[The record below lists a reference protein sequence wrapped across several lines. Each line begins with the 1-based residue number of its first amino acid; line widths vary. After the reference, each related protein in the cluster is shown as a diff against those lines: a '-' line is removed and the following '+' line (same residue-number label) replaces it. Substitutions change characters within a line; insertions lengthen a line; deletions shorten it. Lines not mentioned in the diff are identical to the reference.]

1 MAAPAILL
9 AFAEVT
15 MSTVIRLAHS
25 PDSDDAFMFYALA
38 KGCID
43 TEGLTF
49 VHQMGDIQSLNER
62 ALEGELEVTAI
73 SFHAYAYLADQY
85 LLLPHGASFGD
96 GYGPMVIA
104 REPMPISA
112 LRGLRVAI
120 PGKMTTAY
128 LALQLV
134 EKDFTPVF
142 MDFDA
147 ILPAVKAGEVPAGL
161 IIHEGQ
167 LTYAREGLH
176 LVVDTGVWWKE
187 RTGLPLPLGGNAIRK
202 DLGPELVAQTS
213 RLLGASIEYGLAHR
227 EAALDY
233 ALQFGRGLSRQE
245 ADTFVG
251 MYVNDW
257 TRAYGPRGREAV
269 QRLLDESFSAGLIPK
284 KVTAEFSE

>member
-1 MAAPAILL
+1 
-9 AFAEVT
+9 

-43 TEGLTF
+43 SEGITF
-49 VHQMGDIQSLNER
+49 VHDMGDIQSLNER
-62 ALEGELEVTAI
+62 AMKGDLEVTAI

-104 REPMPISA
+104 REPLPVGA
-112 LRGLRVAI
+112 LKGMRVAV

-128 LALQLV
+128 LAFQLV
-134 EKDFTPVF
+134 ERDFIPVF
-142 MDFDA
+142 MDFDR

-202 DLGPELVAQTS
+202 DLGPDLVAKTS
-213 RLLGASIEYGLAHR
+213 RLLKASIEYGLAHR

-233 ALQFGRGLSRQE
+233 ALQFGRGLSRLE

-257 TRAYGPRGREAV
+257 TRSYGPRGREAV
-269 QRLLDESFSAGLIPK
+269 QRLLDEAFAAGLIPRA
-284 KVTAEFSE
+284 VTAEFAP

>member
-1 MAAPAILL
+1 
-9 AFAEVT
+9 

-43 TEGLTF
+43 TEGITF
-49 VHQMGDIQSLNER
+49 VHEMGDIQSLNER
-62 ALEGELEVTAI
+62 AMRAELEVTAI
-73 SFHAYAYLADQY
+73 SFHAYAYLADKY

-104 REPMPISA
+104 REPMPASA
-112 LRGLRVAI
+112 LKGLRVAV
-120 PGKMTTAY
+120 PGKMTTAF

-134 EKDFTPVF
+134 ERDFEPVM
-142 MDFDA
+142 MDFDD
-147 ILPAVKAGEVPAGL
+147 ILPAVKSGEVPAGL

-176 LVVDTGVWWKE
+176 LVVDTGGWWKE

-202 DLGPELVAQTS
+202 DLGPDLVAKAS
-213 RLLGASIEYGLAHR
+213 RLLSQSIEYGLAHR

-257 TRAYGPRGREAV
+257 TRSYGPKGREAV
-269 QRLLDESFSAGLIPK
+269 QRLLDESFDAGLLPA
-284 KVTAEFSE
+284 KVTAEFAP

>member
-1 MAAPAILL
+1 MKI
-9 AFAEVT
+9 T
-15 MSTVIRLAHS
+15 IAHS

-43 TEGLTF
+43 TEGITF
-49 VHQMGDIQSLNER
+49 VHEMGDIQSLNER
-62 ALEGELEVTAI
+62 AMRAELEVTAI
-73 SFHAYAYLADQY
+73 SFHAYAYLADKY

-104 REPMPISA
+104 REPMPASA
-112 LRGLRVAI
+112 LKGLRVAV
-120 PGKMTTAY
+120 PGKMTTAF

-134 EKDFTPVF
+134 ERDFEPVM
-142 MDFDA
+142 MDFDD
-147 ILPAVKAGEVPAGL
+147 ILPAVKSGEVPAGL

-176 LVVDTGVWWKE
+176 LVVDTGGWWKE

-202 DLGPELVAQTS
+202 DLGPDLVAKAS
-213 RLLGASIEYGLAHR
+213 RLLSQSIEYGLAHR

-257 TRAYGPRGREAV
+257 TRSYGPKGREAV
-269 QRLLDESFSAGLIPK
+269 QRLLDESFDAGLLPA
-284 KVTAEFSE
+284 KVTAEFAP

>member
-1 MAAPAILL
+1 
-9 AFAEVT
+9 

-43 TEGLTF
+43 TEGITF
-49 VHQMGDIQSLNER
+49 VHEMGDIQSLNER
-62 ALEGELEVTAI
+62 ALKAELEVTAI

-104 REPMPISA
+104 REPMPISS
-112 LRGLRVAI
+112 LKGMKVAV
-120 PGKMTTAY
+120 PGRMTTAF

-134 EKDFTPVF
+134 EPHVEPVF

-147 ILPAVKAGEVPAGL
+147 ILPAVKNGEVPAGL

-167 LTYAREGLH
+167 LTYGREGLH

-202 DLGPELVAQTS
+202 DLGPALVAQTS
-213 RLLGASIEYGLAHR
+213 RLLSASIEHGLSHR

-233 ALQFGRGLSRQE
+233 ALQFGRGLSREE

-257 TRAYGPRGREAV
+257 TRSYGPRGREAV
-269 QRLLDESFSAGLIPK
+269 QRLLDESFAAGLIPK
-284 KVTAEFSE
+284 AVTAEFAP

>member
-1 MAAPAILL
+1 
-9 AFAEVT
+9 

-104 REPMPISA
+104 REPMPVSA
-112 LRGLRVAI
+112 LKGLRVAI

-134 EKDFTPVF
+134 QKDFTPVF

-202 DLGPELVAQTS
+202 DLGPELVAKTS
-213 RLLGASIEYGLAHR
+213 RLLGASIGYGLAHR

-245 ADTFVG
+245 ADTFVA

-257 TRAYGPRGREAV
+257 TRAYGARGREAV

-284 KVTAEFSE
+284 KVTAEFSK

>member
-1 MAAPAILL
+1 
-9 AFAEVT
+9 

-43 TEGLTF
+43 TEGITF

-62 ALEGELEVTAI
+62 ALKGELEVTAI
-73 SFHAYAYLADQY
+73 SFHAYAFLAGQY

-96 GYGPMVIA
+96 GYGPMVIS
-104 REPMPISA
+104 REPMAVGA
-112 LRGLRVAI
+112 LKGMRIAI

-128 LALQLV
+128 LALQLI
-134 EKDFTPVF
+134 ERDFVPVF

-147 ILPAVKAGEVPAGL
+147 IVPAVKAGEVPAGL

-202 DLGPELVAQTS
+202 DLGPELVAKTS
-213 RLLGASIEYGLAHR
+213 RLLRASIEYGLAHR

-233 ALQFGRGLSRQE
+233 ALQFGRGLSRKE
-245 ADTFVG
+245 ADAFVG

-257 TRAYGPRGREAV
+257 TRSYGPKGREAV
-269 QRLLDESFSAGLIPK
+269 QRLLDESFSAGLVPK
-284 KVTAEFSE
+284 KVIADFSE

>member
-1 MAAPAILL
+1 
-9 AFAEVT
+9 

-43 TEGLTF
+43 SEGITF
-49 VHQMGDIQSLNER
+49 VHDMGDIQSLNER
-62 ALEGELEVTAI
+62 AMKGDLEVTAI

-104 REPMPISA
+104 REPLPVSSLKGM
-112 LRGLRVAI
+112 RVAI

-134 EKDFTPVF
+134 EKDFIPVF
-142 MDFDA
+142 MDFDR

-202 DLGPELVAQTS
+202 DLGPDLVAKTS
-213 RLLGASIEYGLAHR
+213 RLLKASIEYGLAHR

-233 ALQFGRGLSRQE
+233 ALQFGRGLSRLE

-257 TRAYGPRGREAV
+257 TLSYGPRGMEAV
-269 QRLLDESFSAGLIPK
+269 QRLLDEAFAAGIIPRA
-284 KVTAEFSE
+284 VSAEFAP

>member
-1 MAAPAILL
+1 
-9 AFAEVT
+9 

-43 TEGLTF
+43 SEGITF
-49 VHQMGDIQSLNER
+49 VHDMGDIQSLNER
-62 ALEGELEVTAI
+62 AMKGDLEVTAI

-104 REPMPISA
+104 REPLPVGA
-112 LRGLRVAI
+112 LKGMRVAV

-134 EKDFTPVF
+134 EKDFIPVF
-142 MDFDA
+142 MDFDR
-147 ILPAVKAGEVPAGL
+147 ILPAVKEGEVPAGL

-202 DLGPELVAQTS
+202 DLGPDLVAKTS
-213 RLLGASIEYGLAHR
+213 RLLKASIEYGLAHR

-233 ALQFGRGLSRQE
+233 ALQFGRGLSRLE

-257 TRAYGPRGREAV
+257 TRSYGPRGMEAV
-269 QRLLDESFSAGLIPK
+269 QRLLDEAFAAGLIPRA
-284 KVTAEFSE
+284 VTAEFAP

>member
-1 MAAPAILL
+1 MA
-9 AFAEVT
+9 
-15 MSTVIRLAHS
+15 TVIRLAHS

-38 KGCID
+38 KGCVD
-43 TEGLTF
+43 SEGITF

-62 ALEGELEVTAI
+62 ALKGELEVTAI

-104 REPMPISA
+104 REPLPVSA
-112 LRGLRVAI
+112 LKGMKIAI

-134 EKDFTPVF
+134 ERDFTPVF

-147 ILPAVKAGEVPAGL
+147 IVPAVKAGEVPAGL

-202 DLGPELVAQTS
+202 DLGADLVAQTS
-213 RLLGASIEYGLAHR
+213 RLLSASIEYGLAHR

-257 TRAYGPRGREAV
+257 TRSYGPRGREAV
-269 QRLLDESFSAGLIPK
+269 QRLLDEAFTSGIIPK
-284 KVTAEFSE
+284 RVTAEFSV

>member
-1 MAAPAILL
+1 
-9 AFAEVT
+9 

-43 TEGLTF
+43 TEGITF

-62 ALEGELEVTAI
+62 ALKGELEVTAI

-202 DLGPELVAQTS
+202 DLGPELVAKTS
-213 RLLGASIEYGLAHR
+213 RLLGASIGYGLAHR

-245 ADTFVG
+245 ADTFVA

-257 TRAYGPRGREAV
+257 TRAYGARGREAV